1 MSAMVEE
8 LFPNPNGGVNK
19 PKQTRPRIST
29 KQRNAKAKEISDEAV
44 KIVWDYWVKTMGSTR
59 AVLDHE
65 RKVKIA
71 ASIHDY
77 GIEASCQAID
87 GCASSPFHMG
97 DNPQQK
103 KYNGI
108 DLIFRDADKI
118 EGFIQRSQK
127 RDAQQDFINSPRRKA
142 GE

>member
-1 MSAMVEE
+1 MIEDPSS
-8 LFPNPNGGVNK
+8 NSDGGVNNPVK
-19 PKQTRPRIST
+19 PKQKRPRIST
-29 KQRNAKAKEISDEAV
+29 KQRAEKAKGISDEAV
-44 KIVWDYWVKTMGSTR
+44 KIVWDHWVEIMGASKL
-59 AVLDHE
+59 AVLDHD

-77 GIEASCQAID
+77 GIEASCLAID
-87 GCASSPFHMG
+87 GCASSSFHMG

-118 EGFIQRSQK
+118 EGFMQRTQK
-127 RDAQQDFINSPRRKA
+127 RNARQEFLD
-142 GE
+142 E

>member
-1 MSAMVEE
+1 MIAEKNSEM
-8 LFPNPNGGVNK
+8 FPKPNGGVNNSDK
-19 PKQTRPRIST
+19 PKQKRPRISA
-29 KQRNAKAKEISDEAV
+29 KQRAEKAKSISDEAV
-44 KIVWDYWVKTMGSTR
+44 KIVWDHWAKTMGASKL
-59 AVLDHE
+59 AVLDHD

-71 ASIHDY
+71 ASIYDY
-77 GIEASCQAID
+77 GIEASCLAID

-118 EGFIQRSQK
+118 EGFIQRTEK
-127 RDAQQDFINSPRRKA
+127 RNARQEFLD
-142 GE
+142 E

>member
-1 MSAMVEE
+1 ME
-8 LFPNPNGGVNK
+8 LFSNDDGGAYSNPVK
-19 PKQTRPRIST
+19 PKQKRPRIST
-29 KQRNAKAKEISDEAV
+29 KQRAAKAKGISDEAV
-44 KIVWDYWVKTMGSTR
+44 KIVWDYWVKTMGASKL
-59 AVLDHE
+59 AVLDHD

-71 ASIHDY
+71 ASIYDY
-77 GIEASCQAID
+77 GIEASCRAID

-118 EGFIQRSQK
+118 EGFIQRTQK
-127 RDAQQDFINSPRRKA
+127 RDARQEFLDEQ
-142 GE
+142 

>member
-1 MSAMVEE
+1 MTTETPS
-8 LFPNPNGGVNK
+8 NTNGGGNNLDK
-19 PKQTRPRIST
+19 PKQQRPRIST
-29 KQRNAKAKEISDEAV
+29 KQRNEKAKSISDEAV
-44 KIVWDYWVKTMGSTR
+44 KIVWDYWVNTMGASKL
-59 AVLDHE
+59 AVLDHD

-77 GIEASCQAID
+77 GIEASCKAID

-97 DNPQQK
+97 NNAQQK

-118 EGFIQRSQK
+118 EGFIQRTEK
-127 RDAQQDFINSPRRKA
+127 RDARQEFLD
-142 GE
+142 E

>member
-1 MSAMVEE
+1 MIAEKNEE
-8 LFPNPNGGVNK
+8 LFPKPNGGVNNSDK
-19 PKQTRPRIST
+19 PKQKRPRISA
-29 KQRNAKAKEISDEAV
+29 KQRAEKAKSISDEAV
-44 KIVWDYWVKTMGSTR
+44 KIVWDHWAKTMGASKL
-59 AVLDHE
+59 AVLDHD

-71 ASIHDY
+71 ASIYDY
-77 GIEASCQAID
+77 GIEASCLAID

-118 EGFIQRSQK
+118 EGFIQRTEK
-127 RDAQQDFINSPRRKA
+127 RNARQEFLD
-142 GE
+142 E

>member
-1 MSAMVEE
+1 MMME
-8 LFPNPNGGVNK
+8 LFPKEDGGAYDDPVK
-19 PKQTRPRIST
+19 PKKERPRQTT
-29 KQRNAKAKEISDEAV
+29 KQRAEKAKGISDEAV
-44 KIVWDYWVKTMGSTR
+44 KIVWEYWVDVMGASKL
-59 AVLDHE
+59 AVLDHG

-77 GIEASCQAID
+77 GIQASCKAID

-108 DLIFRDADKI
+108 DLIFRDAEKI
-118 EGFIQRSQK
+118 EGFIQRSEK
-127 RDAQQDFINSPRRKA
+127 RDARQEFID
-142 GE
+142 GQ

>member
-1 MSAMVEE
+1 MIEDPSS
-8 LFPNPNGGVNK
+8 NSDGGVNNPVE
-19 PKQTRPRIST
+19 PKQKRPRIST
-29 KQRNAKAKEISDEAV
+29 KQRAEKAKGISDEAV
-44 KIVWDYWVKTMGSTR
+44 KIVWDHWVKTMGASKL
-59 AVLDHE
+59 AVLDHD

-77 GIEASCQAID
+77 GIEASCLAID
-87 GCASSPFHMG
+87 GCASSSFHMG

-118 EGFIQRSQK
+118 EGFIQRTQK
-127 RDAQQDFINSPRRKA
+127 RNARQEFLD
-142 GE
+142 E

>member
-1 MSAMVEE
+1 MMVDE

-19 PKQTRPRIST
+19 PKQKRPRVAS
-29 KQRNAKAKEISDEAV
+29 KQRSAKAKLVSDEAIS
-44 KIVWDYWVKTMGSTR
+44 IVWNHWLTVMGSTR
-59 AVLDHE
+59 AVLDHD

-71 ASIHDY
+71 AAIHDY
-77 GIEASCQAID
+77 GIEASCKAID
-87 GCASSPFHMG
+87 GCASSAFHMG

-118 EGFIQRSQK
+118 EGFIQRTEK
-127 RDAQQDFINSPRRKA
+127 RDARQEFLD
-142 GE
+142 E

>member
-1 MSAMVEE
+1 MTDE
-8 LFPNPNGGVNK
+8 LFPNLDGGGNNSDK
-19 PKQTRPRIST
+19 SKRPRTTT
-29 KQRNAKAKEISDEAV
+29 KQRNEKAKSVSDEAV
-44 KIVWDYWVKTMGSTR
+44 KIVWDHWVKTMNPRTS
-59 AVLDHE
+59 AVLDHD
-65 RKVKIA
+65 RKVRIA

-77 GIEASCQAID
+77 GIEASCKAID

-103 KYNGI
+103 KYNSI

>member
-1 MSAMVEE
+1 MIAEKNSEM
-8 LFPNPNGGVNK
+8 FPKPNGGVNNSDK
-19 PKQTRPRIST
+19 SKQKRPRIST
-29 KQRNAKAKEISDEAV
+29 KQRAEKAKSISDEAV
-44 KIVWDYWVKTMGSTR
+44 KIVWDHWAKTMGASKL
-59 AVLDHE
+59 AILDHD

-71 ASIHDY
+71 ASIYDY
-77 GIEASCQAID
+77 GIEASCLAID

-118 EGFIQRSQK
+118 EGFIQRTEK
-127 RDAQQDFINSPRRKA
+127 RNARQEFLD
-142 GE
+142 E

>member
-1 MSAMVEE
+1 MIAEKNSEM
-8 LFPNPNGGVNK
+8 FPKPNGGVNNSDK
-19 PKQTRPRIST
+19 PKQKRPRISA
-29 KQRNAKAKEISDEAV
+29 KQRAEKAKSISDEAV
-44 KIVWDYWVKTMGSTR
+44 KIVWDYWVKTMGASKL
-59 AVLDHE
+59 AVLDHD

-77 GIEASCQAID
+77 GIEASCLAID

-118 EGFIQRSQK
+118 EGFIQRTEK
-127 RDAQQDFINSPRRKA
+127 RNARQEFLD
-142 GE
+142 E

>member
-1 MSAMVEE
+1 MIAEKNGE
-8 LFPNPNGGVNK
+8 LFFNPNGGVNNSDK
-19 PKQTRPRIST
+19 PKQKRPRIST
-29 KQRNAKAKEISDEAV
+29 KQRNEKAKSISDEAI
-44 KIVWDYWVKTMGSTR
+44 KIVWDYWVKVMGSSR
-59 AVLDHE
+59 AVLDHD

-77 GIEASCQAID
+77 GIEASCRAID

-97 DNPQQK
+97 NNPQQK

-118 EGFIQRSQK
+118 EGFIQRTEK
-127 RDAQQDFINSPRRKA
+127 RDARQEFLD
-142 GE
+142 E

>member
-1 MSAMVEE
+1 MIEDPSS
-8 LFPNPNGGVNK
+8 NSDGGVNNPVE
-19 PKQTRPRIST
+19 PKQKRPRIST
-29 KQRNAKAKEISDEAV
+29 KQRAEKAKGISDEAV
-44 KIVWDYWVKTMGSTR
+44 KIVWDHWVEIMGAAKL
-59 AVLDHE
+59 AVLDHD

-77 GIEASCQAID
+77 GIEASCLAID
-87 GCASSPFHMG
+87 GCASSSFHMG

-118 EGFIQRSQK
+118 EGFIQRTQK
-127 RDAQQDFINSPRRKA
+127 RNARQEFLD
-142 GE
+142 E

>member
-1 MSAMVEE
+1 MIAGKNEE
-8 LFPNPNGGVNK
+8 LFPNPDGGVNNLDK
-19 PKQTRPRIST
+19 LQQKRPRTTT
-29 KQRNAKAKEISDEAV
+29 KQRAEKAKGISDEAV
-44 KIVWDYWVKTMGSTR
+44 KIVWDHWVKTMGASKL
-59 AVLDHE
+59 AVLDHD

-77 GIEASCQAID
+77 GIEASCLAID
-87 GCASSPFHMG
+87 GCASSSFHMG

-118 EGFIQRSQK
+118 EGFIQRTQK
-127 RDAQQDFINSPRRKA
+127 RNARQEFLD
-142 GE
+142 E

>member
-1 MSAMVEE
+1 MIAEKNSEM
-8 LFPNPNGGVNK
+8 FPKPNGGVNNSDK
-19 PKQTRPRIST
+19 PKQKRPRISA
-29 KQRNAKAKEISDEAV
+29 KQRAEKAKSISDEAV
-44 KIVWDYWVKTMGSTR
+44 KIVWDHWVKTMGASKL
-59 AVLDHE
+59 AVLDHD

-71 ASIHDY
+71 ASIYDY
-77 GIEASCQAID
+77 GIEASCLAID

-118 EGFIQRSQK
+118 EGFIQRTEK
-127 RDAQQDFINSPRRKA
+127 RNARQEFLD
-142 GE
+142 E

>member
-1 MSAMVEE
+1 MIAGKNEE
-8 LFPNPNGGVNK
+8 LFPNLDGGVNNLDK
-19 PKQTRPRIST
+19 LQQKRPRTTT
-29 KQRNAKAKEISDEAV
+29 KQRAEKAKGISDEAV
-44 KIVWDYWVKTMGSTR
+44 KIVWDYWVKTMGASKL
-59 AVLDHE
+59 AVLDHD

-77 GIEASCQAID
+77 GIKASCLAID

-118 EGFIQRSQK
+118 EGFIQRTQK
-127 RDAQQDFINSPRRKA
+127 RNARQEFLD
-142 GE
+142 E

>member
-1 MSAMVEE
+1 MIKDPSS
-8 LFPNPNGGVNK
+8 NSDGGVNNPVE
-19 PKQTRPRIST
+19 PKQKRPRIST
-29 KQRNAKAKEISDEAV
+29 KQRAAKAKGISDEAV
-44 KIVWDYWVKTMGSTR
+44 KIVWDYWVKNMGASKL
-59 AVLDHE
+59 AVLDHD

-77 GIEASCQAID
+77 GREASCLAID
-87 GCASSPFHMG
+87 GCASSSFHMG

-118 EGFIQRSQK
+118 EGFIQRTQK
-127 RDAQQDFINSPRRKA
+127 RNARQEFLD
-142 GE
+142 E

>member
-1 MSAMVEE
+1 MVEE
-8 LFPNPNGGVNK
+8 LPPKLNGGGNKSNK
-19 PKQTRPRIST
+19 PKQKKPRIST
-29 KQRNAKAKEISDEAV
+29 KQRNEKAKSISDEAI
-44 KIVWDYWVKTMGSTR
+44 KIVWDHWVKVMGSNR
-59 AVLDHE
+59 AVLDHD

-77 GIEASCQAID
+77 GIEASCLAID

-97 DNPQQK
+97 NNPQQK

-118 EGFIQRSQK
+118 EGFIQRTEK
-127 RDAQQDFINSPRRKA
+127 RDARQEFLN
-142 GE
+142 E

>member
-1 MSAMVEE
+1 MIAEKNSEM
-8 LFPNPNGGVNK
+8 FPKPNGGVNNSDK
-19 PKQTRPRIST
+19 SKQKRPRIST
-29 KQRNAKAKEISDEAV
+29 KQRAEKAKSISDEAV
-44 KIVWDYWVKTMGSTR
+44 KIVWDHWAKTMGASKL
-59 AVLDHE
+59 AILDHD

-77 GIEASCQAID
+77 GIEASCLAID

-118 EGFIQRSQK
+118 EGFIQRTEK
-127 RDAQQDFINSPRRKA
+127 RNARQEFLD
-142 GE
+142 E